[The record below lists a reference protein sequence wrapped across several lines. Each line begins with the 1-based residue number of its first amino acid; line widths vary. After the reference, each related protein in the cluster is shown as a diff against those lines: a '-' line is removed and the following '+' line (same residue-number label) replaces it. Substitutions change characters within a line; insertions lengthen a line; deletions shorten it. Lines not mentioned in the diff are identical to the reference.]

1 MQVITMREFTAN
13 QEKYMELVDSDVVV
27 VARENARPIIIRVAN
42 DEENLSEAELRAIQK
57 GLEDIKNGRT
67 YRMLE
72 GESLTEFLERTEE
85 CIR

>member
-42 DEENLSEAELRAIQK
+42 DEDNLSEAELRAIQK

-67 YRMLE
+67 YRMRE
-72 GESLTEFLERTEE
+72 GENLTEFLERTEE

>member
-1 MQVITMREFTAN
+1 MQVITMQEFTAN

-42 DEENLSEAELRAIQK
+42 DEDNLSEAELRAIQK

-67 YRMLE
+67 YRMRE

>member
-42 DEENLSEAELRAIQK
+42 DEDNLSEAELRAIQK

-67 YRMLE
+67 YRMRE

>member
-42 DEENLSEAELRAIQK
+42 DEDNPSEAELRAIQK

-67 YRMLE
+67 YRMCE

>member
-42 DEENLSEAELRAIQK
+42 DEDNLSEAELRGK
-57 GLEDIKNGRT
+57 FDGVFRT
-67 YRMLE
+67 N
-72 GESLTEFLERTEE
+72 
-85 CIR
+85 

>member
-1 MQVITMREFTAN
+1 MREFTAN
-13 QEKYMELVDSDVVV
+13 QEKYMKLVDSDVVV

-42 DEENLSEAELRAIQK
+42 DEDNLSEAELRTIQK

-67 YRMLE
+67 YRMRE

>member
-42 DEENLSEAELRAIQK
+42 DEDNLSEAELRAIQK
-57 GLEDIKNGRT
+57 GIEDIKNGRT
-67 YRMLE
+67 YRMRE

>member
-27 VARENARPIIIRVAN
+27 VARENARPIIIRGAN
-42 DEENLSEAELRAIQK
+42 DEDNLSEAELRAIQK

-67 YRMLE
+67 YRMRE

>member
-1 MQVITMREFTAN
+1 MREFTAN
-13 QEKYMELVDSDVVV
+13 QEKYMKLVDSDVVV

-42 DEENLSEAELRAIQK
+42 DEDNLSEAELRAIQK

-67 YRMLE
+67 YRMRE

>member
-42 DEENLSEAELRAIQK
+42 DEDNLSEAELRAIQK

-67 YRMLE
+67 YRMRE
-72 GESLTEFLERTEE
+72 GESLTEFVERTEE

>member
-1 MQVITMREFTAN
+1 MREFTAN

-42 DEENLSEAELRAIQK
+42 DEDNLSEAELRAIQK
-57 GLEDIKNGRT
+57 GFEDIKNGRT
-67 YRMLE
+67 YRMRE

>member
-42 DEENLSEAELRAIQK
+42 DEDNLSEAELRAIQK

-67 YRMLE
+67 YRMRQ

>member
-1 MQVITMREFTAN
+1 MREFTAN

-42 DEENLSEAELRAIQK
+42 DEDNLSEAELRAIQK

-67 YRMLE
+67 YRMRE

>member
-13 QEKYMELVDSDVVV
+13 QEKYMGLEDSDVVV
-27 VARENARPIIIRVAN
+27 VASENARPIIIRVAN
-42 DEENLSEAELRAIQK
+42 DEDNLSEAELRAIQK

-67 YRMLE
+67 YRMRE

>member
-1 MQVITMREFTAN
+1 M
-13 QEKYMELVDSDVVV
+13 KLVDSDVVV

-42 DEENLSEAELRAIQK
+42 DEDNLSEAELRAIQK

-67 YRMLE
+67 YRMRE

>member
-42 DEENLSEAELRAIQK
+42 DEDNLSEAELRAIQK
-57 GLEDIKNGRT
+57 GLEDIKNGITKIGRASC
-67 YRMLE
+67 R
-72 GESLTEFLERTEE
+72 ERV
-85 CIR
+85 

>member
-13 QEKYMELVDSDVVV
+13 QEKYMKLVDSDVVV

-42 DEENLSEAELRAIQK
+42 DEDNLSEAELRAIQK

-67 YRMLE
+67 YRMRE

>member
-13 QEKYMELVDSDVVV
+13 QEKYMKLVDSDVVV

-42 DEENLSEAELRAIQK
+42 DEDNLSEAELRTIQK

-67 YRMLE
+67 YRMRE

>member
-42 DEENLSEAELRAIQK
+42 DEDNLSEAELRAIQK
-57 GLEDIKNGRT
+57 GLEDIKNGRI
-67 YRMLE
+67 YRMRE